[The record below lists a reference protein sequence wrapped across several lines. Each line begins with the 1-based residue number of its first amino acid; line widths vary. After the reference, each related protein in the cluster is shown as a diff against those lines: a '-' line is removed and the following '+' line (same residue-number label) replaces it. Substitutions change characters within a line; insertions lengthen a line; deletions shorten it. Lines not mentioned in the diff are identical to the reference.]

1 MESLAETGKG
11 GGFPRHIAVLKVMEA
26 MTGSE
31 CLVASTALY
40 KSLLFPHFSTSH
52 PQLWELLS
60 SSTHQLA
67 HSRVVFGIHKNKM
80 NTLISC

>member
-40 KSLLFPHFSTSH
+40 KSLLFPAS
-52 PQLWELLS
+52 PL
-60 SSTHQLA
+60 
-67 HSRVVFGIHKNKM
+67 
-80 NTLISC
+80 LISSCGNSLVPVPTS